1 VIKIG
6 FSVLILIFIAI
17 IDTAYTTVKIGMR
30 YLCLIKSESSVSR
43 LFNAINTCP
52 YEKNKIIIRV
62 RYKEIFLLL
71 LENFRDIIIII
82 PENDIH
88 NSNGMKRSLGI
99 NSSILYEY
107 KNKIKNIEKS
117 TGCIIGEFDIFIIY
131 NKKLDK

>member
-1 VIKIG
+1 
-6 FSVLILIFIAI
+6 
-17 IDTAYTTVKIGMR
+17 
-30 YLCLIKSESSVSR
+30 